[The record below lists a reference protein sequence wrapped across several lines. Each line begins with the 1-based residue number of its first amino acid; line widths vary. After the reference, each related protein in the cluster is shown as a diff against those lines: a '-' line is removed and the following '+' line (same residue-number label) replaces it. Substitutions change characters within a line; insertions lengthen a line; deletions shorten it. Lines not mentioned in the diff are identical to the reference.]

1 MKRTSKTTNQENKT
15 LRNINAGTSDKEP
28 ACQETEEPWESHPT
42 HSSILAWRIPWR
54 SLVGHSP
61 WGRRESD
68 TIKQLSTHARSCLL
82 FQQLVAF
89 SGWFLLQ
96 YLTPG
101 LAYVRSAEPS
111 RIHCHRFTYCT
122 HMLLCPSTHWYCT
135 ASLHPIFVLPDSSLS
150 LPCFILCIAARIS
163 LDFTVIHLL

>member
-1 MKRTSKTTNQENKT
+1 MIKN
-15 LRNINAGTSDKEP
+15 LP
-28 ACQETEEPWESHPT
+28 ARRRKSRE
-42 HSSILAWRIPWR
+42 SSIPGEGPGSSLQYPCLENPME

-61 WGRRESD
+61 WGRKESD
-68 TIKQLSTHARSCLL
+68 TIKQLSTHAWSCLL

-111 RIHCHRFTYCT
+111 RIQCHVFTYCT

-135 ASLHPIFVLPDSSLS
+135 ASLHLIFVLPDTSLS
-150 LPCFILCIAARIS
+150 LPCFILRIATRIN